1 LTAYPLK
8 SELRQGHKYSPFL
21 LNRVLEFLARVI
33 RQDKETEGIKIGKEE
48 ITLIQFPDGMVLQLR
63 DLNTSPKSS

>member
-1 LTAYPLK
+1 
-8 SELRQGHKYSPFL
+8 
-21 LNRVLEFLARVI
+21 VLEFLARVI